1 MDRPED
7 LTPIDYYY
15 SVRSVYAYLGAARIT
30 DLAQRSGRKLRH
42 LPIDLSQ
49 VVPAYGSTPFAERSA
64 IRRAHQFEVEVK
76 RWSEWLQIPVIL
88 HPVHHHGDRLLPSS
102 CALAVQALSL
112 DVDGFS
118 LALLT
123 ALWRDDRD
131 IGHEDVLSSLAEDCS
146 ISPKT
151 MLDLAHSDQIQ
162 NQFQQCTDKAI
173 AEGVPGSPTYVVGD
187 ELFFGQDRLMFVE
200 RQLSLETGF

>member
-1 MDRPED
+1 MDRPEEPA
-7 LTPIDYYY
+7 PIGYYY

-30 DLAQRSGRKLRH
+30 ELARQSGRKLRH

-49 VVPAYGSTPFAERSA
+49 VVPAFGSTPFAERSA
-64 IRRAHQFEVEVK
+64 RRRAHQFEVEVK
-76 RWSEWLQIPVIL
+76 RWSDWLQIPVVL

-102 CALAVQALSL
+102 CVLAAQALGL

-131 IGHEDVLSSLAEDCS
+131 IGHEDVLACIAKDCG
-146 ISPKT
+146 ISPGA
-151 MLDLAHSDQIQ
+151 MLDLAHSEQIQ
-162 NQFQQCTDKAI
+162 KQFQQCTEKAI
-173 AEGVPGSPTYVVGD
+173 SEGVPGSPTYIVDD
-187 ELFFGQDRLMFVE
+187 ELYFGQDRLMFVE
-200 RQLSLETGF
+200 RHLTLEAGV